1 MNKKMCLD
9 HDLLKSPETDIL
21 KVHEY
26 QPCRCPWLDL
36 SKPDY
41 IAYHDKEWGVP
52 VYDDNVLFEFLI
64 LESAQAGLSWYTILK
79 RRAGY
84 RHAFANFDVE
94 KVAKFDS
101 DTVEKLMLNPNI
113 IRNRA
118 KIIATINNAQCFI
131 DVKQE
136 FGSFSHYVWG
146 FVNHK
151 TQIHSIAKLSDYPT
165 NSIESDNLSKDLK
178 KRGFKFIGS
187 TICYAYMQACG
198 LINDHSDDCYR
209 KKQIINQFKQV

>member
-1 MNKKMCLD
+1 MT
-9 HDLLKSPETDIL
+9 DLT
-21 KVHEY
+21 H
-26 QPCRCPWLDL
+26 CRCPWLDL

-52 VYDDNVLFEFLI
+52 VHDDKTFFEFLI

-94 KVAKFDS
+94 KVAKFDQ
-101 DTVEKLMLNPNI
+101 DRVEKLMQNPNI

-118 KIIATINNAQCFI
+118 KINATINNARMFLN
-131 DVKQE
+131 VAHE
-136 FGSFSHYVWG
+136 FGSFTNYIWT
-146 FVNHK
+146 FVDGRTRVNNL
-151 TQIHSIAKLSDYPT
+151 SALSDYPAT
-165 NSIESDNLSKDLK
+165 SVESDKLSKDLK

-198 LINDHSDDCYR
+198 LINDHSNDCYR

>member
-1 MNKKMCLD
+1 MT
-9 HDLLKSPETDIL
+9 DLTC
-21 KVHEY
+21 
-26 QPCRCPWLDL
+26 CRCPWVDL

-41 IAYHDKEWGVP
+41 IVYHDEEWGVP
-52 VYDDNVLFEFLI
+52 VYDDKTFFEFLI

-79 RRAGY
+79 RRTGY

-94 KVAKFDS
+94 KVAEFDQNR
-101 DTVEKLMLNPNI
+101 VEKLMQNPNI

-118 KIIATINNAQCFI
+118 KITATINNAKMFLNVA
-131 DVKQE
+131 DE
-136 FGSFSHYVWG
+136 FGSFTNYIWT
-146 FVNHK
+146 FVDGRTRVNNL
-151 TQIHSIAKLSDYPT
+151 SALSDYPAT
-165 NSIESDNLSKDLK
+165 SVESDRLSKDLK

-198 LINDHSDDCYR
+198 LINDHSNDCYR